1 MKILFLSYYFQ
12 PDLCAGSFR
21 NTALI
26 AALKGKVPEGSQID
40 VITTLPTRYSSFNV
54 DAPKF
59 EVFDGGKITRV
70 ELPAHENGMF
80 DQSKAFITY
89 ARQVISLSGSEQYDL
104 VYASSSRL
112 MTAFL
117 GALLAN
123 KQSTPLYLDIRDIF
137 VDTIKDVLSPKLTWL
152 LKPAFSM
159 IESWTF
165 RKAKKVNLVSEGFK
179 DYFKSRYP
187 QLHYSF
193 YTNGIDD
200 EFVNAQPD
208 SCNAP
213 DSDVPN
219 VVYAGNIGEGQG
231 LHAIL
236 PSLAQHFQGRLN
248 FKVVGDGGRK
258 RQLEEA
264 IRDKGVGNIQLY
276 SPVSRGELI
285 KIYKDADILFLH
297 LNDYDAFLKV
307 LPSKIFEYAALGKP
321 VWAGVSGY
329 SAKFLEEYVSNAVV
343 FHPCSLDEA
352 IKSFDSLNLETCPR
366 TEFVENFSRSKIMEE
381 MASDIVSNRA

>member
-26 AALKGKVPEGSQID
+26 SALKDKVPEGSQID
-40 VITTLPTRYSSFNV
+40 VITTLPTRYASFNV

-59 EVFDGGKITRV
+59 EVVDGVRITRV
-70 ELPAHENGMF
+70 ELPDHENGML

-89 ARQVISLSGSEQYDL
+89 ARQVIRLSGGEQYDL

-117 GALLAN
+117 GALVATKHN
-123 KQSTPLYLDIRDIF
+123 TPLYLDIRDIF
-137 VDTIKDVLSPKLTWL
+137 VDTIKDVLSPKLTWIL
-152 LKPAFSM
+152 RPVFS
-159 IESWTF
+159 ILETWAF

-179 DYFKSRYP
+179 GYFKSRYP
-187 QLHYSF
+187 QLKYSF

-200 EFVNAQPD
+200 EFLNAQPD
-208 SCNAP
+208 SCDAP
-213 DSDVPN
+213 DSEVPS

-231 LHAIL
+231 LHEIL
-236 PSLAQHFQGRLN
+236 PYLASYYKGRLN
-248 FKVVGDGGRK
+248 FKIVGDGGCK
-258 RQLEEA
+258 RQLENA
-264 IRDKGVGNIQLY
+264 IQEVGAHNIRLY
-276 SPVSRGELI
+276 SPVSRDELI

-297 LNDYDAFLKV
+297 LNNYDAFLKV

-329 SAKFLEEYVSNAVV
+329 SAKFLKDYVSNSAV
-343 FHPCSLDEA
+343 FQPCSLDEA

-381 MASDIVSNRA
+381 MASDIISSRA